1 MKLGVKIVL
10 LNGAVVVSLGILI
23 GLAIKEAVTTSLRA
37 ELTKHGESIARNLA
51 NRIADSILLDDLYKT
66 QEAIEDVIKTEN
78 DIEYIFVTGKDGHLF
93 AHTFQNGYPP
103 DLLTWNP
110 VVKSA
115 ISVQLLDT
123 EEGFIRDIG
132 IKIFEGMKPELHVG
146 LRETRINETL
156 ARIRNLVIS
165 LTLIVTTIGS
175 VLSCFLSVFI
185 TKPLFKLVEF
195 AHDLAKGNFGKSIEI
210 KSKDEVG
217 ELAETFNF
225 LSFELDAYRKKM
237 EESYKQLLRTEK
249 LTALGRLSAGLAHE
263 IRNPLTSIRTLF
275 QTFKDNLTITRDD
288 VEIVLSAV
296 DQMNDLLNKFLRF
309 ARTDEFSLSDV
320 YINSVIKHVLNL
332 AQYQIKNQSVMVSLN
347 LARIPKIKADKAMIQ
362 QAILN
367 LVLNA
372 VEAMPGGGNLT
383 ISSKIEDSKAV
394 VIIEDTGSGIPEE
407 IKDKIFDPFF
417 TTKPDG
423 TGLGLSIVY
432 NVVNIHNGE
441 ISFYSNEKG
450 TTFIIKIPLNL

>member
-165 LTLIVTTIGS
+165 LTLIVTAIGS